1 MKSSRLPKKALLEIL
16 NKALI
21 ERLVERLMLGF
32 PAEQIVICTS
42 TNPQDIVLEKV
53 ATKLGVRFFCGS
65 ELDVMGRFI
74 AAAKTNNVSTIAR
87 VTGDNPLTDPFQ
99 LQEMLNFHLKNNG
112 EYTFTSCLPAGTKA
126 EIIDVSALSRIHSEV
141 SDPNS
146 SEYMTYML
154 NRPDKLRALEYII
167 KDPSLRRPEISLTVD
182 TSKDLSLIR
191 DIYKRFHPDE
201 PKLGDIIKW
210 LDENPSK
217 KIIIN
222 PNPSQNINIDGI
234 DCTFQEDNF

>member
-1 MKSSRLPKKALLEIL
+1 MKSSRLPKKALLEIV
-16 NKALI
+16 NKPLI

-32 PAEQIVICTS
+32 PSDQIVICTS
-42 TNPQDIVLEKV
+42 TNPQDMVLEKV
-53 ATKLGVRFFCGS
+53 AAKLGIRFFCGS

-74 AAAKTNNVSTIAR
+74 DASKENNVSTIAR

-99 LQEMLNFHLKNNG
+99 LQEMLNFHWKNNG
-112 EYTFTSCLPAGTKA
+112 EYTFTSCMPAGTKA
-126 EIIDVSALSRIHSEV
+126 EIIDISALSRIHSEV

-154 NRPDKLRALEYII
+154 NRPDKLRVLEYII
-167 KDPSLRRPEISLTVD
+167 QDASLRRPELSLTVD
-182 TSKDLSLIR
+182 TPKDISLIR
-191 DIYKRFHPDE
+191 EIYKEFHPDE

-222 PNPSQNINIDGI
+222 PNPSQNTLIDGV